1 MLLLDEATSALDS
14 ESEGLVQD
22 ALDAAMQVYHHHH
35 HHDEDDLGSNTESR
49 LGFRVCHHLL
59 KNPFFKPGQNISNSE
74 S

>member
-35 HHDEDDLGSNTESR
+35 DEDDLGSNTESR
-49 LGFRVCHHLL
+49 LGFRVCHHMLI
-59 KNPFFKPGQNISNSE
+59 NPFFSTRAEHQ
-74 S
+74 